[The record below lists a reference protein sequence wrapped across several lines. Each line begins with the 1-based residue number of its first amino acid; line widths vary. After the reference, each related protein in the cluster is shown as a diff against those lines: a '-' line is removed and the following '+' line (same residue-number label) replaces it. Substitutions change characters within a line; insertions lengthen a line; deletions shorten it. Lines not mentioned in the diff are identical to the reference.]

1 MFYFQVK
8 FNMFTAQLVS
18 FLLNWLLLLCFMYLL
33 LHQCITLLIFYQF
46 VVKQCWLPLRCLSFC
61 LFTILTVSVL
71 FQVHLSLCLPAPTPF
86 RMKKDCSVIWIHFNA
101 STWPEKK
108 FQTPWFAFQR
118 LIWSIIFFSIYSQNF
133 PLCLLFLPNSPQLTV
148 TVCFLRTLKMY
159 KLSCPLALP
168 EVKFLISLP
177 TPSSVTC
184 LSQTLPPLPGG
195 RQWGGPGCQGV
206 SPTCRA

>member
-1 MFYFQVK
+1 M
-8 FNMFTAQLVS
+8 AQLES
-18 FLLNWLLLLCFMYLL
+18 FLLNWLLLLCFTYLL
-33 LHQCITLLIFYQF
+33 LGQCITLLIFYQF
-46 VVKQCWLPLRCLSFC
+46 VVKQCWLPLRCLSFH

-71 FQVHLSLCLPAPTPF
+71 FQVHLSLCLPASTPLKTSF

-101 STWPEKK
+101 STWRRNSRLPGLLSKGLYDLVYFSQFILK
-108 FQTPWFAFQR
+108 TSLCAFYFCQ
-118 LIWSIIFFSIYSQNF
+118 I
-133 PLCLLFLPNSPQLTV
+133 PHCLLLIVYF
-148 TVCFLRTLKMY
+148 FRTLKMY

-184 LSQTLPPLPGG
+184 LSQTLPPLPGR